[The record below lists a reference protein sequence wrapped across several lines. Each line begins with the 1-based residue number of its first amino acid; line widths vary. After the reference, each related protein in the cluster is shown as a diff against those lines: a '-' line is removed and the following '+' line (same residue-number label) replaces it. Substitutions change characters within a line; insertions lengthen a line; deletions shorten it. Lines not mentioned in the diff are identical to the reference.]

1 MSGVTVTIIG
11 ATGMLGRPVARR
23 LVEEGF
29 RVRALVRDVQRAR
42 KALPGGGCELVPG
55 DVRDEARLLE
65 AVDGSDA
72 VYINLAEPMVRKRP
86 AWDPEVDGTRAV
98 IAAAKA
104 GGVRRVLRIS
114 AMGVEDAAIE
124 RKPWWAAVS
133 KRDADHALM
142 DSGLDWTIFRPTWFM
157 ESLCTMR
164 LGRTRMM
171 LCPDL
176 PRSPLRWIAGED
188 YARQVCGALCER
200 SAINR
205 IYQPQGPELLTIKQ
219 AMRRFIAAWQKQRL
233 RLLPTPLWTMQPA
246 AGFAGKA
253 HYLVS
258 LMDMTRDHF
267 SRIDRQA
274 IATDLPTATMTIED
288 YARYVEKTGDWP
300 RK

>member
-1 MSGVTVTIIG
+1 
-11 ATGMLGRPVARR
+11 
-23 LVEEGF
+23 
-29 RVRALVRDVQRAR
+29 
-42 KALPGGGCELVPG
+42 
-55 DVRDEARLLE
+55 
-65 AVDGSDA
+65 
-72 VYINLAEPMVRKRP
+72 
-86 AWDPEVDGTRAV
+86 
-98 IAAAKA
+98 
-104 GGVRRVLRIS
+104 
-114 AMGVEDAAIE
+114 
-124 RKPWWAAVS
+124 
-133 KRDADHALM
+133 
-142 DSGLDWTIFRPTWFM
+142 
-157 ESLCTMR
+157 
-164 LGRTRMM
+164 MM

-267 SRIDRQA
+267 SRIDREA
-274 IATDLPTATMTIED
+274 IPTNLPAARMTIED
-288 YARYVEKTGDWP
+288 YARYVERTGDWP